1 LDDKKK
7 AKRILH
13 AWTSPYEKPFL
24 IWMSKRLPA
33 WITPDH
39 LTILGIIAAFVT
51 FFGLAMIRVSP
62 WWVMMSNAGFVLNWW
77 ADSLDGTLA
86 RVRHREREQY
96 GHFVDHICD
105 AFTTAIICVGLGVSS
120 LVHPGIGMA
129 AAIGYLLMNVFAH
142 LVSYVDGVFQI
153 SYGRIG
159 PTEIRIIAMIGT
171 TLCAFWNP
179 FIIRLQGKS
188 YLLADLLTFI
198 VAAGL
203 GVVFVA
209 SSIKKAVELDK
220 RDKAKRDQNAN

>member
-1 LDDKKK
+1 MSDQPK
-7 AKRILH
+7 AKRIHRAL
-13 AWTSPYEKPFL
+13 TSRYEKPIL
-24 IWMSKRLPA
+24 IWMAERLPA

-39 LTILGIIAAFVT
+39 LTILGIFAAFVT
-51 FFGLAMIRVSP
+51 FFGLALIRVSS
-62 WWVMMSNAGFVLNWW
+62 WWVMLSNAGFVLHWW

-120 LVHPGIGMA
+120 LVHPGIGLA

-142 LVSYVDGVFQI
+142 LVSYVDGVFKI
-153 SYGRIG
+153 SYGRVG
-159 PTEIRIIAMIGT
+159 PTEIRIIAMAGT

-179 FIIRLQGKS
+179 FLVRLLGKD

-203 GVVFVA
+203 GLVFVV

-220 RDKAKRDQNAN
+220 RDKAAWLNRGT